1 MYVQSLIQLLLTIRR
16 VAELKKLRLALNKGE
31 ELRFLSHLDYAQAVE
46 RMIRRA
52 EIKWRIL
59 KGLTLT

>member
-1 MYVQSLIQLLLTIRR
+1 M
-16 VAELKKLRLALNKGE
+16 KKLRLALNKGE

-52 EIKWRIL
+52 EIKMVYDRFI
-59 KGLTLT
+59 GTSIRD

>member
-1 MYVQSLIQLLLTIRR
+1 M
-16 VAELKKLRLALNKGE
+16 KKLRLALNKGE

-52 EIKWRIL
+52 EIKMAYSEALIHI
-59 KGLTLT
+59 